1 MDGEPVTHQMFEYA
15 LISHDAYS
23 NEPLRRLSEV
33 FLSVFDRGPG
43 LDLLGDF
50 VP

>member
-1 MDGEPVTHQMFEYA
+1 MFEYA

-23 NEPLRRLSEV
+23 NEPLRSMRLSEV